1 MIVNTVVIVVS
12 TVLIAIALY
21 DKRLLG
27 SETYKAFSVPFASIM
42 DIGFLAVIPLIV
54 MVMGIDAAFFVLG
67 VVIVA
72 YLMGA
77 VIRYNIA
84 HIDHVEQGR
93 DGHPVDRLI
102 PISSYVLAGA
112 YAINIAYYL
121 QLLGVLAVALFDS
134 ESQFAINLLA
144 TVILMTI
151 GVVGFIAGL
160 AKLNALGERILPI
173 NLAVIGGFL
182 FGLLAFNIGEA
193 LSGDWGLPDLSGSTD
208 VTSIRKVLGTL
219 VIVQGFEVSLY
230 LGARFPQRL
239 RSRTMRYAQII
250 SGAIFVLTFALLTV
264 LFDTPT
270 DVSGVGAV
278 IDISGAVSDL
288 LPFLLVFGAIGSQLT
303 ASVSNVAGGG
313 SLLVE
318 TIGKRLK
325 GRVSYQ
331 FIVVPAIAL
340 TWLTNINQ
348 VIALASRAFAVYY
361 AIECVIAIRISLG
374 QPASRAG
381 NLRVAGTGAMAVFM
395 AGIAVFSIPT

>member
-1 MIVNTVVIVVS
+1 MIINTVVIVVS
-12 TVLIAIALY
+12 TVLIATALY
-21 DKRLLG
+21 NKRLQT
-27 SETYKAFSVPFASIM
+27 SEVYKAFSVPFASIM

-54 MVMGIDAAFFVLG
+54 MVMGLDAAIFVLG

-84 HIDHVEQGR
+84 HRERGR
-93 DGHPVDRLI
+93 DGQPLDRLI

-121 QLLGVLAVALFDS
+121 QLLGVLAMALFDS
-134 ESQFAINLLA
+134 ENQLAISLLA
-144 TVILMTI
+144 TVVLATI
-151 GVVGFIAGL
+151 GIVGFTAGL
-160 AKLNALGERILPI
+160 AKLNALGERIIPI

-182 FGLLAFNIGEA
+182 FGLLAFNIGEL
-193 LSGDWGLPDLSGSTD
+193 LSGDWALPDLAGKTD
-208 VTSIRKVLGTL
+208 STSIRKVLGTL

-230 LGARFPQRL
+230 LGTRFPQRL
-239 RSRTMRYAQII
+239 RTRTMRYAQII
-250 SGAIFVLTFALLTV
+250 SGAIFFLTFALLTV

-278 IDISGAVSDL
+278 IDISRAVSGL
-288 LPFLLVFGAIGSQLT
+288 LPFLLVFGAIGSQLA

-313 SLLVE
+313 TLLVE
-318 TIGKRLK
+318 TVGKRLN

-340 TWLTNINQ
+340 TWLTDINQ
-348 VIALASRAFAVYY
+348 VIALASRAFAAYY
-361 AIECVIAIRISLG
+361 AIECVIAIRASLK
-374 QPASRAG
+374 QPVDRFRSVQMAG
-381 NLRVAGTGAMAVFM
+381 IGAMAVFM
-395 AGIAVFSIPT
+395 VGIAIFSIPT

>member
-1 MIVNTVVIVVS
+1 MIINTIVIVVS

-21 DKRLLG
+21 NKRLQG
-27 SETYKAFSVPFASIM
+27 SEVYKAFSVPFASIM

-67 VVIVA
+67 VVIIA

-77 VIRYNIA
+77 VIRYNIT
-84 HIDHVEQGR
+84 HIVHLER
-93 DGHPVDRLI
+93 DPEGQPVDRLI

-134 ESQFAINLLA
+134 ESQLAINLMATAVLA
-144 TVILMTI
+144 TI
-151 GVVGFIAGL
+151 GVVGFTAGL
-160 AKLNALGERILPI
+160 AKLNALGERIIPI

-182 FGLLAFNIGEA
+182 FGLLAFNIGEVF
-193 LSGDWGLPDLSGSTD
+193 SGDWGLPDLSGSND

-239 RSRTMRYAQII
+239 RNRTMRYAQII
-250 SGAIFVLTFALLTV
+250 SGAIFVMTFALLTV

-288 LPFLLVFGAIGSQLT
+288 LPFLLVFGAIGSQLA
-303 ASVSNVAGGG
+303 ASVSNVAGGS
-313 SLLVE
+313 SLLVA
-318 TIGKRLK
+318 TIGERLR

-348 VIALASRAFAVYY
+348 VIALASRAFAAYY
-361 AIECVIAIRISLG
+361 AIECLIAIRISLS
-374 QPASRAG
+374 QPAGRG
-381 NLRVAGTGAMAVFM
+381 RNLAVAGMGAMALFM
-395 AGIAVFSIPT
+395 TLIAVFSIPT